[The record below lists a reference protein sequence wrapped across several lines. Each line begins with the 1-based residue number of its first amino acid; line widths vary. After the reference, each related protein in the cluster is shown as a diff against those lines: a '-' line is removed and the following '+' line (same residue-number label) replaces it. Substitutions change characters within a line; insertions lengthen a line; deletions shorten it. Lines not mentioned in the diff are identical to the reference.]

1 MRLKTFLPFSAL
13 LFLAFAQ
20 PALADGKVG
29 FLHPQRVLNES
40 RMGKMAQADLARF
53 AQEKDRVI
61 RDQVREIEAMQKE
74 LASGTLPEAEA
85 RRKEDALRVRYAS
98 HDRLVQQ
105 SNEEIRVE
113 EQRLARYVMQK
124 ADTIMK
130 QLAAQQGFTLILTDP
145 ESIGY
150 VDKSVDITDQ
160 VIRILDQAGP
170 QSDTKDV
177 PPPKIAPKK

>member
-1 MRLKTFLPFSAL
+1 
-13 LFLAFAQ
+13 
-20 PALADGKVG
+20 
-29 FLHPQRVLNES
+29 
-40 RMGKMAQADLARF
+40 
-53 AQEKDRVI
+53 
-61 RDQVREIEAMQKE
+61 
-74 LASGTLPEAEA
+74 
-85 RRKEDALRVRYAS
+85 
-98 HDRLVQQ
+98 
-105 SNEEIRVE
+105 
-113 EQRLARYVMQK
+113 MQK

>member
-1 MRLKTFLPFSAL
+1 MRLKSFLPLSAVL
-13 LFLAFAQ
+13 LLAFAQ
-20 PALADGKVG
+20 SALAEGKVG

-40 RMGKMAQADLARF
+40 RIGKMAQADLARF

-85 RRKEDALRVRYAS
+85 RRKEDALRVRYAA
-98 HDRLVQQ
+98 HDRLVQE
-105 SNEEIRVE
+105 SNEEVRVE

-124 ADTIMK
+124 ADAVMK
-130 QLAAQQGFTLILTDP
+130 QIAAQQGFTLILTDP

-160 VIRILDQAGP
+160 VIRALDQAGP
-170 QSDTKDV
+170 QEV
-177 PPPKIAPKK
+177 PPPKNAPKK